1 MQTLTQ
7 YEYLDRDMILKGV
20 ADWIVKESPLTGIL
34 PMKPIQGNS
43 YKYNVS
49 LTLPTAS
56 WLTVGDQISEST
68 GTYEQRSTDIYTLLQ
83 NAYTDKA
90 AIALNST
97 QDPEA
102 IDAEFAAQSM
112 AHEFEKTLIIGQTS
126 VDSTTK
132 QFKGLLRIIAEFE
145 SSSTTDL
152 DGQLFSSPETGNNSQ
167 VLTQNATSGAL
178 TMPAMDALVDQVKPG
193 KPDLLVMSRFARR
206 KLNALQRASGG
217 GSGAGLVLTESEL
230 FGKFMPSYDGIPI
243 YVSDWIKDNYPNNS
257 SSALSISSYD
267 FDTSRTTDYDNTVIF
282 AMKLGERMVQGL
294 HAGEMQH
301 ERETFV
307 EDYNAIAN
315 RYIWYCGLMC
325 ASKYSLAVLTGVEPS
340 S

>member
-20 ADWIVKESPLTGIL
+20 VDWLVKESPMLKAL

-56 WLTVGDQISEST
+56 WLTVGSQIAEST
-68 GTYEQRSTDIYTLLQ
+68 GTYEQRSTDIYTMVQ

-90 AIALNST
+90 AIALNAT

-102 IDAEFAAQSM
+102 IDAALAAQAM

-126 VDSTTK
+126 TSSTTN

-145 SSSTTDL
+145 GAAITAL
-152 DGQLFSSPETGNNSQ
+152 NGAIAGAEGLNSQ
-167 VLTQNATSGAL
+167 VLAAAATTGAL
-178 TMPAMDALVDQVKPG
+178 SMTLMDELIDKIKPG
-193 KPDLLVMSRFARR
+193 KPDLLFMSRLSRR
-206 KLNALQRASGG
+206 RLNVLARASG
-217 GSGAGLVLTESEL
+217 SGLVLDQADL
-230 FGKFMPSYDGIPI
+230 FGIKMMHYDTIPI
-243 YVSDWIKDNYPNNS
+243 YVSDFLKDNLPDNS
-257 SSALSISSYD
+257 SSVTTISTYNYD
-267 FDTSRTTDYDNTVIF
+267 AARSTGDNLDNSFIF
-282 AMKLGERMVQGL
+282 AMQLGEQKVQGL
-294 HAGEMQH
+294 HAGEMKH
-301 ERETFV
+301 EREEFV
-307 EDYNAIAN
+307 EDYNAICN
-315 RYIWYCGLMC
+315 RYIWYCGMMC
-325 ASKYSLAVLTGVEPS
+325 ASKYSLAVLTSCS